1 LCFIPDAWI
10 LHLIGWQGAEFNER
24 RFGRDI
30 VGKQHGRAQLERG
43 MSEIG
48 LFEAMESARA
58 LRRFKPDAVPEELLS
73 RVLRAAVCAPS
84 AGNAQNWI
92 FVVVRELGLRRS
104 LGDIYRRA
112 SEIVAQFY
120 AARPRPAHM
129 SEEQYRKLMSSGSYL
144 WERMGGAPVL
154 LVPGL
159 RLEPVPAPAE
169 SAVPV
174 GVQARY
180 QEMRLNR
187 LSGASIYPAVQNIIL
202 ACRGLGLAT
211 LITTN
216 HTLLEAE
223 VSSLLALPDNVRTYA
238 LMPIGYPVDKF
249 GPLSRRPISE
259 VAFADRYGEPWVGDD
274 GAISGCGP
282 GAGSKQ

>member
-1 LCFIPDAWI
+1 M
-10 LHLIGWQGAEFNER
+10 QGALAVIWSEGSKAKPKSE
-24 RFGRDI
+24 
-30 VGKQHGRAQLERG
+30 QG

-73 RVLRAAVCAPS
+73 RVLKAAVCAPS
-84 AGNAQNWI
+84 AGNAQNWVFI
-92 FVVVRELGLRRS
+92 VVRDAQLRQRLGA
-104 LGDIYRRA
+104 IYRRA
-112 SEIVAQFY
+112 SETVAQFY
-120 AARPRPAHM
+120 AVRPRPAHM
-129 SEEQYRKLMSSGSYL
+129 TEEQYRKLMSAGSYL
-144 WERMGGAPVL
+144 WEHMQDAPVL

-159 RLEPVPAPAE
+159 RLEPAPAPAE

-174 GVQARY
+174 EVQARY

-202 ACRGLGLAT
+202 ACRALGLAT
-211 LITTN
+211 LITVN

-223 VSSLLALPDNVRTYA
+223 VSTLLALPENVRTYA

-259 VAFADRYGEPWVGDD
+259 VAFADRYGNAWPGDN
-274 GAISGCGP
+274 GAILGGASDSG
-282 GAGSKQ
+282 SNR